1 MIFEPTPLSGLL
13 VVRADKRH
21 DARGFFARLWCETE
35 FAAAG
40 HPFRPG
46 QISTSFNQTKHTLRG
61 MHWQADPHGE
71 TKLVRAVA
79 GRVFDVAVDL
89 RAQSPTRHH
98 WFGLELDAAEHT
110 ALLIP
115 PGFGHGFLTLTDAA
129 ELNYLIDIPYIPD
142 VGRGARHDDPALN
155 IAWPAD
161 PAVIAERDRTW
172 PSL

>member
-1 MIFEPTPLSGLL
+1 MIFEPTPISGLL
-13 VVRADKRH
+13 VVRAEKH
-21 DARGFFARLWCETE
+21 SDARGFFARLWCETE

-40 HPFRPG
+40 HPFRPS
-46 QISTSFNQTKHTLRG
+46 QISTSFNQIKHTLRG

-71 TKLVRAVA
+71 TKLVRAVS

-89 RAQSPTRHH
+89 RANSPTRHR

-129 ELNYLIDIPYIPD
+129 EINYLIDIPYIPG
-142 VGRGARHDDPALN
+142 VGRGARHDDPAFN
-155 IAWPAD
+155 IAWPAN
-161 PAVIAERDRTW
+161 PAVIAERDRAW
-172 PSL
+172 SSL